1 MAPVSKKAS
10 GPKKGPGKQKLK
22 GKGGGK
28 KNKLSLKFTIDC
40 THPVED
46 GIMNSQDFEKQ
57 FEDCTF
63 RPQIGNNSRQ
73 LSMKR
78 SFSKEEKPW
87 MAPAPGSKGDSAKSV
102 KSCASQQQLAERMQF
117 SIQKDIQ
124 RKRMAQHQKQ
134 VKNAVIAHG
143 GWPKD
148 YEGGGQALPP
158 SEQEQA
164 AKKPLFKRY
173 DGKAPARG
181 ASGKQ
186 STRSVVGAQKRP
198 RAR

>member
-1 MAPVSKKAS
+1 
-10 GPKKGPGKQKLK
+10 
-22 GKGGGK
+22 
-28 KNKLSLKFTIDC
+28 
-40 THPVED
+40 
-46 GIMNSQDFEKQ
+46 
-57 FEDCTF
+57 
-63 RPQIGNNSRQ
+63 
-73 LSMKR
+73 MKR

-102 KSCASQQQLAERMQF
+102 KSCASQQQLVERMQF
-117 SIQKDIQ
+117 SIQRDIQ

-148 YEGGGQALPP
+148 YEGGGQALPL
-158 SEQEQA
+158 SEHEQA

-186 STRSVVGAQKRP
+186 STRSAVGAQKRP
-198 RAR
+198 RAK